1 MVAEMTRRNDIASQ
15 SIEVSQAGHVGTAQQ
30 AGRTMARALGFGVR
44 ECEEVAVV
52 VTELAS
58 NLLKHAGR
66 GRLTL
71 IPTRESERAGI
82 QIESVDRGPG
92 ISDVEQAIADG
103 YSTAGSLGC
112 GLGAV
117 NRLMDDLIISS
128 RGVGEKGTRIVC
140 QRWNLLKNTTLKPCP
155 LDMGA
160 ATRPHPGQEK
170 NGDTF
175 VLERWGENALV
186 GVIDGVG
193 HGQLAFQAAREAQL
207 FVEAHYDRPLDTLFC
222 GVDRA
227 CRGTQGVV
235 MALARFDW
243 GSESLIFASVGNI
256 EARVFACPQKMN
268 FLVRRGLI
276 GLNAPHPV
284 ITEHHWE
291 PSQVMV
297 LHSDGVSARW
307 EWGDYPELR
316 DASATRAAQHLLN
329 RHARDNDDATV
340 VVVREAQPRARMA
353 KGR

>member
-1 MVAEMTRRNDIASQ
+1 MAAEMTGRNDIAEQ

-117 NRLMDDLIISS
+117 NRLIISS

-307 EWGDYPELR
+307 EWADYPELR

-329 RHARDNDDATV
+329 RHARDTDDATV